1 MDLLTIDFETYYDK
15 KYSLAKLTTEQYVRD
30 EKFEIIGFAIKKNDE
45 PTVWYTGT
53 LDELRS
59 AINKYDWKNSGCLAH
74 NTMFDS
80 FILTE
85 IFGKHA
91 KMWFDTLSMGQALI
105 GSFHSVSL
113 ANMSKYYEI
122 GEKGT
127 EVEDALGKHITD
139 FSKEELDRYAK
150 YCINDVDLTYE
161 LFKKIAVGFP
171 KSELKLIDVTLRM
184 HNDPILEINVPLL
197 NAELRVIEKEKAKL
211 LEASGVDEKVLA
223 SNKQFAEFLESK
235 GIEVPMKTSPTTGK
249 ETYALAKSDEGF
261 KKLFEHED
269 EEIRLVAEARKNIK
283 SRINE
288 TRINRFLTIAKRGAL
303 PIPLRYYAA
312 HTGRWGGT
320 DKTNLQNLPKNK
332 MREGII
338 VPSGYTLI
346 DSDSSQIEAR
356 VLAWFA
362 GQDDVVEQFRKKEDV
377 YKHMASKIYDKPVE
391 DITGAERFIGKTC
404 VLGCGYGMGY
414 KRFQATVKNAGV
426 IMDDSECKKIVYAY
440 RDSASSIADL
450 WKQGDELL
458 QNMSRDIDKMH
469 SPYGKSGIVTPGLDS
484 ILLPNGMK
492 IHYKNLQRVAKDED
506 VTPPAV
512 ASATWKPK
520 IDEEIMYEGRGG
532 KLKHIYG
539 GKLTEN
545 VVQALARIIIGEQML
560 LIAKRYQVV
569 LTVHDAVAC
578 AVLNEEKDEALQ
590 YVEECMNYTPEWAE
604 GLPLTCELGHGN
616 SYGGIS
622 K

>member
-15 KYSLAKLTTEQYVRD
+15 KYSLAKITTEEYIRSD
-30 EKFEIIGFAIKKNDE
+30 KFEIIGFAIKRNDE

-53 LDELRS
+53 LNELRS
-59 AINKYDWKNSGCLAH
+59 AIDRYDWKNSGCLAH

-127 EVEDALGKHITD
+127 EVENALGKRLSD
-139 FSKEELDRYAK
+139 FSEEELGRYAK
-150 YCINDVDLTYE
+150 YCVNDVDLTYQ
-161 LFKKIAVGFP
+161 LFKKIAVNFP
-171 KSELKLIDVTLRM
+171 KSELKLIDITLRM
-184 HNDPILEINVPLL
+184 FNDPILEIDVD
-197 NAELRVIEKEKAKL
+197 L
-211 LEASGVDEKVLA
+211 LEGELESIKDEKLKKLKDANIDEKILA
-223 SNKQFAEFLESK
+223 SNKQFAEYLESK
-235 GIEVPMKTSPTTGK
+235 GIEVPTKISPTTGK
-249 ETYALAKSDEGF
+249 ETFALAKADEGF
-261 KKLFEHED
+261 KKLLEHGT

-288 TRINRFLTIAKRGAL
+288 TRIERFLKISDRGAL

-320 DKTNLQNLPKNK
+320 DKINLQNLPKGAIRK
-332 MREGII
+332 GII

-362 GQDDVVEQFRKKEDV
+362 GQTDVVEQFRNKEDV
-377 YKHMASKIYDKPVE
+377 YKIMASKIYKKPVE
-391 DITGAERFIGKTC
+391 EITPDERFIGKTC
-404 VLGCGYGMGY
+404 ILGCGYQMSY
-414 KRFQATVKNAGV
+414 KAFQSTIKRANVT
-426 IMDDSECKKIVYAY
+426 MSEDECKDIVQAY
-440 RDSASSIADL
+440 RTNANRIADL
-450 WKQGDELL
+450 WRQGDRLL
-458 QNMSRDIDKMH
+458 KNLSRDTNKAYSEYGRRGVVKADID
-469 SPYGKSGIVTPGLDS
+469 SLI
-484 ILLPNGMK
+484 LPNNMR
-492 IHYKNLQRVAKDED
+492 IHYKNLH
-506 VTPPAV
+506 T
-512 ASATWKPK
+512 
-520 IDEEIMYEGRGG
+520 ILEESEWLDDDGNPTVKRQVVYVGRGD
-532 KLKHIYG
+532 KIKYIYG

-560 LIAKRYQVV
+560 LIAKKYQVV

-578 AVLNEEKDEALQ
+578 IVPIEEKDEAMK
-590 YVEECMNYTPEWAE
+590 YVEECMNYTPDWAE
-604 GLPLTCELGHGN
+604 GLPLTCELGNGN
-616 SYGGIS
+616 SYGGIL